1 MSVSKDFFCLQKSPQ
16 YSVKNNESE
25 KKYYLIFKKSG
36 IIKDKQLQNLHFTIA
51 CIKNSDNCKTDVLQ
65 LKC

>member
-36 IIKDKQLQNLHFTIA
+36 IIKDKQLQNLHFTVIP
-51 CIKNSDNCKTDVLQ
+51 I
-65 LKC
+65 